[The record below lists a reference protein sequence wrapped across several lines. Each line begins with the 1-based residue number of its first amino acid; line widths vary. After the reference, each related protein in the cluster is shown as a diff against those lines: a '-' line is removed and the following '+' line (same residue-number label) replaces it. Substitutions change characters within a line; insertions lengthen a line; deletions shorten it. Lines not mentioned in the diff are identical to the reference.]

1 MVFEKD
7 PNFLPDVQFDVFVE
21 SGTEDEQRDAALYRC
36 VGLLKDSRLAAIR
49 FYQLSV
55 ELFPLDRYTTFN
67 LFNLQVLVGRYLY
80 CVGDSRIF
88 EILSTGYR
96 YFTIVFWSQ
105 F

>member
-1 MVFEKD
+1 
-7 PNFLPDVQFDVFVE
+7 VE

-55 ELFPLDRYTTFN
+55 ELFPLDRSTTLN
-67 LFNLQVLVGRYLY
+67 LFDLEVGRYLHR
-80 CVGDSRIF
+80 VGDRRIF

-96 YFTIVFWSQ
+96 YFTIVFWS
-105 F
+105 

>member
-1 MVFEKD
+1 
-7 PNFLPDVQFDVFVE
+7 VQ

-67 LFNLQVLVGRYLY
+67 LFDLQVGRYQYRAGGSLRYEVPLQVLYHCFLG
-80 CVGDSRIF
+80 
-88 EILSTGYR
+88 
-96 YFTIVFWSQ
+96 
-105 F
+105 